1 MVKHHYIM
9 AESGAN
15 MSSVSERKSDENIAV
30 GMVIQNHIEPK
41 KETAQETMVVT
52 PNLSGESDHFPIP
65 SITHVQ
71 SEGDFTEATFAD
83 GRRARVPTVLYDA
96 LDVAYDN
103 RIGFEEEII
112 ERFEILDK
120 QASDKNT
127 LKETD
132 DYSLVQV
139 VKESTGNDRMVAR
152 ELYSEAKKIDD
163 SAVWNRIRDNILESM
178 MNPTLAGMG
187 EPQASPL
194 RIVMTDS
201 MGPYVS
207 HHYTECEN
215 TSTELLKHTRGT
227 ISRDEVT
234 VCKTFNFTPEYIGK
248 SQEAID
254 ALNMVDWA
262 DAIIY
267 PAHEGTN
274 LRLWCDQ
281 GIWHLSSFK
290 KIDAFR
296 SRWGCRESHGQM
308 FYDGLEYMLKNEK
321 ITLAPGPK
329 AVWDRARGASA
340 PLTPDRENE
349 AESKVPC
356 DAAGSTVSCDE
367 NRMDS
372 KACFDFYCSLLSP
385 HTVYTFV
392 VLSTIKNRIVCIP
405 NSHSQPLY
413 FTGEFVKTND
423 GEWVFTKDNTSGI
436 SPPDS
441 DFAPEDGKSV
451 SESLLSWTENLNP
464 YLWQG
469 MMVHYKVGTADF
481 GSIKL
486 TSATYQALASLRGN
500 WPSIPFR
507 YLQLREWSDQAQAFR
522 ALYPEHLPIFDEYER
537 ILDEAADQILAG
549 YTLRYIKKQFVM
561 LPQELFFIAKDLLE
575 QWKVDHKRV
584 TKQTVQEKI
593 NSLGSIRLN
602 YLIKAARNRALAR
615 PITPAAVLGDENG
628 VELVD

>member
-1 MVKHHYIM
+1 MTKHHYIM

-15 MSSVSERKSDENIAV
+15 MSSTFEKTSDLHISNEN
-30 GMVIQNHIEPK
+30 
-41 KETAQETMVVT
+41 VV
-52 PNLSGESDHFPIP
+52 
-65 SITHVQ
+65 
-71 SEGDFTEATFAD
+71 
-83 GRRARVPTVLYDA
+83 
-96 LDVAYDN
+96 
-103 RIGFEEEII
+103 
-112 ERFEILDK
+112 
-120 QASDKNT
+120 
-127 LKETD
+127 KETD
-132 DYSLVQV
+132 EHTLSQV
-139 VKESTGNDRMVAR
+139 MMELTGNDRITAR
-152 ELYSEAKKIDD
+152 ELYSDAKEVGD
-163 SAVWNRIRDNILESM
+163 SAVWNRVMNRMRDSILESM

-201 MGPYVS
+201 VGPYVS

-215 TSTELLKHTRGT
+215 TSTELLKHTRGA
-227 ISRDEVT
+227 ISRDEIT

-254 ALNMVDWA
+254 ALDMVDWT

-281 GIWHLSSFK
+281 GHWHLSSFK

-308 FYDGLEYMLKNEK
+308 FHDGIQYMLKNEK

-329 AVWDRARGASA
+329 AVWDRALAR
-340 PLTPDRENE
+340 PITPAGVSSNE
-349 AESKVPC
+349 SGVETSVESKV
-356 DAAGSTVSCDE
+356 SNDE
-367 NRMDS
+367 NGAGPMDS

-385 HTVYTFV
+385 YTVYTFV

-413 FTGEFVKTND
+413 FTGEFVKND
-423 GEWVFTKDNTSGI
+423 GEWIFTKDNTSGI

-469 MMVHYKVGTADF
+469 MMVHYKVGTVDF

-486 TSATYQALASLRGN
+486 TSSTYQALASLRGN

-602 YLIKAARNRALAR
+602 YLIKAARNRALAL
-615 PITPAAVLGDENG
+615 PITPAAVQCDESG
-628 VELVD
+628 TELVD